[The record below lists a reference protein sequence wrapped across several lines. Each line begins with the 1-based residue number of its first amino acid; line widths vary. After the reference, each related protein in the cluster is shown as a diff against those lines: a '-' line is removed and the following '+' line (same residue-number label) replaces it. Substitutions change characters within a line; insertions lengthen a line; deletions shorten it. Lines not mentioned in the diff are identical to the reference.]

1 MKCPHCLATSLVDS
15 HRCERCGRRYPGST
29 RGAAAVDFH
38 PIVTTAAAPDY
49 AWLRDE
55 RSSTATAV
63 DEQPL
68 PARRVS
74 YQRPLFDTPVLEF
87 PAPPGMERRR
97 SGRRRSPLP
106 KPEPSARSDRRYVHA
121 RQRAN
126 ANQQSFEFQLV
137 EEHNLELP
145 PQDVIYCDA
154 PVAQPVHRLL
164 ASALDFSMIGIA
176 LGLFLTTFHLMGGTV
191 VLNSMTAALY
201 GGIGVVLWFFYAA
214 LFSVC
219 GADTPGMVWM
229 GLRLVNFEGDRP
241 DREQRIYRILGS
253 VLGFL
258 SAGLG
263 LIWPLGDEEQ
273 LTWHDHISR
282 TFPSPI
288 QL

>member
-1 MKCPHCLATSLVDS
+1 
-15 HRCERCGRRYPGST
+15 
-29 RGAAAVDFH
+29 
-38 PIVTTAAAPDY
+38 VTTAAAPDY

-55 RSSTATAV
+55 RCNTATAV
-63 DEQPL
+63 DDPP
-68 PARRVS
+68 PARQQGPRRVS

-87 PAPPGMERRR
+87 PAPPGLGRPSRRRR
-97 SGRRRSPLP
+97 SRLP
-106 KPEPSARSDRRYVHA
+106 KVETSSGSDRRYVHA
-121 RQRAN
+121 RQRSN

-137 EEHNLELP
+137 EEQNLELP
-145 PQDVIYCDA
+145 PQDMIYCDA

-164 ASALDFSMIGIA
+164 ASALDFSMIVIA

-241 DREQRIYRILGS
+241 DRDQRIYRILGS

-263 LIWPLGDEEQ
+263 LIWSLVDEEQ

-282 TFPSPI
+282 TFPSPVH
-288 QL
+288 L